1 MIYVGIDDT
10 DTLETQGTN
19 QLARELVRR
28 LGARAEDV
36 IILRHQLLF
45 DPRVPYTSHNGSAS
59 ILLRSFAADSLD
71 CVADLTDELRHG
83 VQSWYVDGSDPGL
96 CVATDVPSEVIEF
109 GRRCQR
115 ELMTQEHARG
125 LAARWRIHLEGLGG
139 TEQGV
144 IGALAAV
151 GLAAGADDGRLV
163 HATAWPWPDAVCGP
177 QDVRAIRSRGIEEIR
192 CTATGQ
198 LVTRG
203 IVDVGKRLRPNR
215 RAGRIVLYVTPA
227 PDSWPAP
234 PFWHAVR
241 LP

>member
-1 MIYVGIDDT
+1 VIYIGIDDT

-19 QLARELVRR
+19 QLARMLVAR
-28 LGARAEDV
+28 LGVRSPDAMIV
-36 IILRHQLLF
+36 RHQLFF

-59 ILLRSFAADSLD
+59 ILLKSSPRDSVTQLI
-71 CVADLTDELRHG
+71 DELRHG
-83 VQSWYVDGSDPGL
+83 VQSWFVHGSDPGL
-96 CVATDVPSEVIEF
+96 CVTTDVPDDVADF

-115 ELMTQEHARG
+115 EIITQDEARDM
-125 LAARWRIHLEGLGG
+125 AARFGIYLAGLGG

-151 GLAAGADDGRLV
+151 GLASSGNDGRVV
-163 HATAWPWPDAVCGP
+163 HRASWPWPDDLTGP
-177 QDVRAIRSRGIEEIR
+177 HEVATLHARGVDEIR
-192 CTATGQ
+192 CIATNRTI
-198 LVTRG
+198 TRG

-215 RAGRIVLYVTPA
+215 RDGRIVLFVSPA

-241 LP
+241 YP

>member
-19 QLARELVRR
+19 QLARALVRR
-28 LGARAEDV
+28 LGVRADDAM
-36 IILRHQLLF
+36 ILRHQLLF

-59 ILLRSFAADSLD
+59 ILLKSLTTDSIEH
-71 CVADLTDELRHG
+71 VADLIDELRHG
-83 VQSWYVDGSDPGL
+83 VQSWYVHGSDPGL
-96 CVATDVPSEVIEF
+96 CVASEVPSEVIEF

-115 ELMTQEHARG
+115 DLMTQEDARC
-125 LAARWRIHLEGLGG
+125 LAARYRIHLEGLGG

-163 HATAWPWPDAVCGP
+163 HATAWPWPDDLTGP
-177 QDVRAIRSRGIEEIR
+177 QDVGAIWARGIEEIR
-192 CTATGQ
+192 CIATGQ
-198 LVTRG
+198 LVTDG
-203 IVDVGKRLRPNR
+203 IVDVCKRLRPNR
-215 RAGRIVLYVTPA
+215 RGGRIVLYVSPA